1 MDGTA
6 LTPIFNSS
14 NGWINLPKEKID
26 KEDFIKKVYENV
38 NDLKIPLIDERYYN
52 KITMKPAQV
61 SVFFKYEGDEKVIRG
76 FLGLADYFKTVV
88 LRKKETFYIPVM
100 NMTFEL
106 SC

>member
-1 MDGTA
+1 M
-6 LTPIFNSS
+6 
-14 NGWINLPKEKID
+14 PKERID
-26 KEDFIKKVYENV
+26 KEEFIKKVYENV

-52 KITMKPAQV
+52 KISVGKSTVQV
-61 SVFFKYEGDEKVIRG
+61 DFKYEGDEKVIRG
-76 FLGLADYFKTVV
+76 FLGLADYFKSVV